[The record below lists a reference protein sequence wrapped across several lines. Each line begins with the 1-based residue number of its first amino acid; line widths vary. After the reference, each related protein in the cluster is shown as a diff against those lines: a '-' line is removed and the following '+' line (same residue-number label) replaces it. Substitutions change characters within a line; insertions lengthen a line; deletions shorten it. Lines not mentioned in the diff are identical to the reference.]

1 VTPADPLE
9 RVVTDRSSAG
19 ARSPASWLTL
29 TNGGNRPPVTAL
41 ATRRIVIQIVAAAVA
56 VIVVVALLGA
66 VAARRLAEREA
77 VNDAAQRAD
86 LIAETVLQ
94 PALGDGLAA
103 GNPAA
108 VAAVG
113 KVVRSQVLSSSIVRV
128 KIWTS
133 AGRIVYSDEARLI
146 GRTFE
151 LGDEERE
158 VLARPETRAE
168 VSDLDHPENEYER
181 GQGKLL
187 EVYRPV
193 WTPDRTALLFET
205 YSPYSEVTSRSSQLW
220 RGFAG
225 LTVSSLLLLVV
236 LLMPVLWRLL
246 DRIRRDQA
254 QRELLLQRAVDASL
268 IERRRIAGALH
279 DGVVQELAA
288 TSFVLAGSSD
298 LAAREGS
305 AELAA
310 QLAEAATTVRGSIG
324 GLRSL
329 LVDIYPPSLA
339 SAGLAVALQDL
350 VSPLISRDVDVTVDV
365 AEARVLRLRGEEERL
380 VFRIAHECLL
390 NIAGHSAAT
399 QVVVRLRREHDDVVL
414 DVVDDGV
421 GFDPAAVIASP
432 ASGHL
437 GLQVMI
443 DVANEAGAM
452 LSVSSAPGAG
462 TSWRLRV
469 QPS

>member
-1 VTPADPLE
+1 VTARAAAPSLTLARGGKRPPARAAGTR
-9 RVVTDRSSAG
+9 RVV
-19 ARSPASWLTL
+19 
-29 TNGGNRPPVTAL
+29 
-41 ATRRIVIQIVAAAVA
+41 IQVVAAAVA

-86 LIAETVLQ
+86 LIADTVLQ
-94 PALGDGLAA
+94 PSLRDSLAA
-103 GNPAA
+103 GDPAA
-108 VAAVG
+108 AAAVG
-113 KVVRSQVLSSSIVRV
+113 KVVRAQVLGTTIVRV
-128 KIWTS
+128 KIWTA
-133 AGRIVYSDEARLI
+133 AGRIVYSDEPRLR
-146 GRTFE
+146 GKTFE
-151 LGDEERE
+151 LDDEERD

-168 VSDLDHPENEYER
+168 VSDLDHPENAYER

-193 WTPDRTALLFET
+193 WTPNGTALLFET

-225 LTVSSLLLLVV
+225 LMVSSLLLLVL

-298 LAAREGS
+298 LASREGS

-310 QLAEAATTVRGSIG
+310 QLSEAATTVRGSIG

-339 SAGLAVALQDL
+339 SAGLSVALQDL
-350 VSPLISRDVDVTVDV
+350 VTPLISRDVAVTVDV
-365 AEARVLRLRGEEERL
+365 AEARELGLDNDGERL

-399 QVVVRLRREHDDVVL
+399 HVLVRLRRPNDDVVL

-421 GFDPAAVIASP
+421 GFDPAAVVAAP

-443 DVANEAGAM
+443 DVANEAGAT
-452 LSVSSAPGAG
+452 LEVSSAPGMG

-469 QPS
+469 HPS

>member
-1 VTPADPLE
+1 VIPADPDE
-9 RVVTDRSSAG
+9 RAAAEQSSVTARSSA
-19 ARSPASWLTL
+19 PWLTL
-29 TNGGNRPPVTAL
+29 ASAGAVPPAKAVG
-41 ATRRIVIQIVAAAVA
+41 TRRIVIQVIAAAVA
-56 VIVVVALLGA
+56 VIVVVALLGS

-86 LIAETVLQ
+86 LIAETVLA
-94 PALGDGLAA
+94 PALRNNLVTGNTGAIAA
-103 GNPAA
+103 AD
-108 VAAVG
+108 
-113 KVVRSQVLSSSIVRV
+113 KVVRSQVLGSSIVRV
-128 KIWTS
+128 KIWT
-133 AGRIVYSDEARLI
+133 ADGRIVYSDEPRLI
-146 GRTFE
+146 GQRFE
-151 LGDEERE
+151 LDDDQRE
-158 VLARPETRAE
+158 VLTKPETRAQ

-193 WTPDRTALLFET
+193 WTPNGTALLFET

-236 LLMPVLWRLL
+236 LLIPVLWRLL
-246 DRIRRDQA
+246 DRIRRDQT

-268 IERRRIAGALH
+268 TERRRIAGALH

-298 LAAREGS
+298 LAQREGS

-310 QLAEAATTVRGSIG
+310 QLHEAATTVRGSIG

-350 VSPLISRDVDVTVDV
+350 VSPLISRDVAVSVDV
-365 AEARVLRLRGEEERL
+365 ADARTLNLSSDDERL

-390 NIAGHSAAT
+390 NIASHSAAT
-399 QVVVRLRREHDDVVL
+399 NVLVRLRRDDDNVIL

-421 GFDPAAVIASP
+421 GFDPEAVIASP

-443 DVANEAGAM
+443 DVANEADAT
-452 LSVSSAPGAG
+452 LAVSSAPGAG

-469 QPS
+469 HPA